1 MECKKQFVQQ
11 VIQFIAQSRFT
22 ASLKCVIKSVISVD
36 SKVGGANMAKHKILA
51 ILDKELVVALG
62 CTEPVAIALA
72 AATAKNYAVGQIAA
86 IRVSVSGNIIKNA
99 KSVGIPGMTS
109 KGLEFAAALGATAG
123 DASKQMEV
131 LNGLTME
138 NEQAAL
144 KLVDE
149 GKVTATQADTPK
161 RLYIEVMVQ
170 TEKHTS
176 RVVISDNH
184 SNVTLIEV
192 DGEEV
197 YRGGCENIGIQ
208 TDEDELQTLTIDEIY
223 EWILQADLS
232 DLTLIKKSI
241 ELNRTIG
248 FEGLSGVYGLNVG
261 RTIKENVRKGILS
274 DDLATAAMSL
284 AAAGSDARMAG
295 SQLPVMANTGSGNQ
309 GIAVTLPVVAAAEKL
324 QVSEEKMIRA
334 VALSHLITIHIK
346 SKFGR
351 LSALCGVT
359 AAGMGASGAIVYLMD
374 GGLQQVKAAIQN
386 TIGNVSGMICDGAK
400 AGCAMKVSTCSNVAV
415 QSALLAMNHQE
426 IKSTDGFIHDDV
438 EKSIESFC
446 KLGNEGT
453 RQTDELILKLMLE
466 K

>member
-1 MECKKQFVQQ
+1 M
-11 VIQFIAQSRFT
+11 
-22 ASLKCVIKSVISVD
+22 
-36 SKVGGANMAKHKILA
+36 GKHKILSV
-51 ILDKELVVALG
+51 LEKELVVALG

-72 AATAKNYAVGQIAA
+72 AATAKSHAQGQIRD
-86 IRVSVSGNIIKNA
+86 IRVEASGNIIKNA
-99 KSVGIPGMTS
+99 KSVGIPGMS
-109 KGLEFAAALGATAG
+109 AKGLEFAAALGAAAG
-123 DASKQMEV
+123 DPNKNLEV
-131 LNGLTME
+131 LDGLTRE
-138 NEQAAL
+138 DEQAAL
-144 KLVDE
+144 KLIED
-149 GKVTATQADTPK
+149 GKVTAGQSDSPK
-161 RLYIEVMVQ
+161 RLYIEVMIETDQ
-170 TEKHTS
+170 HNSK
-176 RVVISDNH
+176 VVISDNH
-184 SNVTLIEV
+184 SNITLIEV
-192 DGEEV
+192 DGKAV
-197 YRGGCENIGIQ
+197 YMGGCENIG
-208 TDEDELQTLTIDEIY
+208 LQTEEEDLEALTIDEIY
-223 EWILQADLS
+223 EWVLSADFKDLS
-232 DLTLIKKSI
+232 LIRKSI

-248 FEGLSGVYGLNVG
+248 LEGLSGNYGLNVG
-261 RTIKENVRKGILS
+261 KTIKENVKKGILS

-295 SQLPVMANTGSGNQ
+295 STMPVMANTGSGNQ
-309 GIAVTLPVVAAAEKL
+309 GIAVTLPVVAAADKL

-359 AAGMGASGAIVYLMD
+359 AAGMGASGAIVYLLD
-374 GGLQQVKAAIQN
+374 GGLHQVKAAIQN

-415 QSALLAMNHQE
+415 QSALLALNDQE
-426 IKSTDGFIHDDV
+426 IQSTDGFIHDDV

>member
-1 MECKKQFVQQ
+1 M
-11 VIQFIAQSRFT
+11 
-22 ASLKCVIKSVISVD
+22 
-36 SKVGGANMAKHKILA
+36 GKHKILA
-51 ILDKELVVALG
+51 VLEKELVVALG
-62 CTEPVAIALA
+62 CTEPVAICLA
-72 AATAKNYAVGQIAA
+72 AATAKSYVNGQIQA
-86 IRVSVSGNIIKNA
+86 ITVKASGNIIKNA
-99 KSVGIPGMTS
+99 KSVGIPGMS
-109 KGLEFAAALGATAG
+109 AKGLEFAAALGAAAG
-123 DASKQMEV
+123 NPEKKLEILD
-131 LNGLTME
+131 GLTME
-138 NEQAAL
+138 DQQSAL
-144 KLVDE
+144 TLIE
-149 GKVTATQADTPK
+149 AGKVTAGQADSPK
-161 RLYIEVMVQ
+161 RLYIEVIVETDQQ
-170 TEKHTS
+170 TAK
-176 RVVISDNH
+176 VVISDNH
-184 SNVTLIEV
+184 SNITLIEV
-192 DGEEV
+192 DGKAV
-197 YRGGCENIGIQ
+197 YLGGCENIGIQ
-208 TDEDELQTLTIDEIY
+208 TDEEELETLTIDEIY
-223 EWILQADLS
+223 DWVLTADLN

-241 ELNRTIG
+241 VLNKRIG
-248 FEGLSGVYGLNVG
+248 LEGLSGNYGLNVG
-261 RTIKENVRKGILS
+261 KTIKENVKKGILS
-274 DDLATAAMSL
+274 DDLATVAMSL

-295 SQLPVMANTGSGNQ
+295 STLPVMANTGSGNQ

-359 AAGMGASGAIVYLMD
+359 AAGMGASGAIVYLLD

-415 QSALLAMNHQE
+415 QSALLALNHQE

-453 RQTDELILKLMLE
+453 RQTDDLILKLMME